1 MQVYSSQAERT
12 MLATQWCTKERHER
26 SVLGAEAGGVVAA
39 GPADRRAG
47 SHERLPGTQGRLL
60 LHRGEEKERCIDSL
74 IQR

>member
-39 GPADRRAG
+39 GPADR
-47 SHERLPGTQGRLL
+47 L
-60 LHRGEEKERCIDSL
+60 SL
-74 IQR
+74 IHI